1 MPARSGASLV
11 TDALARAGVKTIF
24 SLSGNQIMPIYDACI
39 DAGIRIVH
47 VRHEAAAVH
56 MADAW
61 AQLTGGPGVALL
73 TAAPGLTNGL
83 SPLFSARSAESPVL
97 LLSGDSPVGADGMG
111 AFQELAQTQITA
123 PLVKASLR
131 PRLAAELDKDV
142 SAAIT
147 VALSGRP
154 GPVHV
159 ALPFDLL
166 QEQVPAGKVAA
177 ADKPARRRVEP
188 AAADVEAIA
197 AQLAQ
202 ASRPLVL
209 LGPMHNATRAGQR
222 LEAARR
228 AIGAPVIPMESPR
241 GLRDPALGGFAAALA
256 RADLVLL
263 LGKPLDFTLG
273 FGRTPA
279 WNPAAQAIVVDPEAH
294 LVERARR
301 LLDKRLCRAVVA
313 DADAT
318 LDALCRVLRPAD
330 RREWLDEVAAA
341 LVLRELKAGSVQ
353 AANAAA
359 EGSGA
364 VPALPAEICA
374 AVQQVLDAAKDPILV
389 CDGGEFGQWAQAFCH
404 APTRVINGVSGAIGG
419 GLCHAI
425 AASIARPEAT
435 VVALMGDGTVGF
447 HLAEFETAVRAGA
460 RFLAVV
466 GNDSRWNAEHVIQM
480 REYGPQRL
488 IGCSLSPSVR
498 YDLAAAGLG
507 AHGAHVTAPARLPQA
522 LVEAQS
528 AGLAACVNVEMNGQ
542 AAPVYAM
549 QGATP
554 SGPH

>member
-166 QEQVPAGKVAA
+166 QEQVPTEKVAV

-188 AAADVEAIA
+188 AAADVEAVA

-209 LGPMHNATRAGQR
+209 VGPMHNETRAGQR

-228 AIGAPVIPMESPR
+228 AFGAPVVPMESPR

-279 WNPAAQAIVVDPEAH
+279 WNPDAQAIVVDPEAH
-294 LVERARR
+294 LVERAQR
-301 LLDKRLCRAVVA
+301 LLGIRLGRAVIA
-313 DADAT
+313 DADAM
-318 LDALCRVLRPAD
+318 LDALCRVLRPAE

-341 LVLRELKAGSVQ
+341 LALRELKAGSVQ
-353 AANAAA
+353 AADPA
-359 EGSGA
+359 GDSGTA
-364 VPALPAEICA
+364 PALPTEICA

-389 CDGGEFGQWAQAFCH
+389 CDGGEFGQWAQGFCH
-404 APTRVINGVSGAIGG
+404 APTRVINGISGAIGG

-498 YDLAAAGLG
+498 YDMAAAGLG
-507 AHGAHVTAPARLPQA
+507 AHGAHVAAAAQLPQA
-522 LVEAQS
+522 LAEAQS
-528 AGLAACVNVEMNGQ
+528 SGSAACVNVEMSGQ

>member
-1 MPARSGASLV
+1 V
-11 TDALARAGVKTIF
+11 RAGVKTIF
-24 SLSGNQIMPIYDACI
+24 SLSGNQIMPIYNACI

-97 LLSGDSPVGADGMG
+97 LLSGDSPLAADGTG

-123 PLVKASLR
+123 PLVKAALR

-166 QEQVPAGKVAA
+166 QEQVTAEHVVA
-177 ADKPARRRVEP
+177 ADKPLRRRIEP
-188 AAADVEAIA
+188 AQADVDAIA
-197 AQLAQ
+197 ARLAQ
-202 ASRPLVL
+202 ASRPLILV
-209 LGPMHNATRAGQR
+209 GPMLNETRAGGR
-222 LEAARR
+222 LDAARQ
-228 AIGAPVIPMESPR
+228 ALCAPVVSMESPR

-263 LGKPLDFTLG
+263 LGKSLDFTLG

-279 WNPAAQAIVVDPEAH
+279 WNPDAQAIVVDPEAH
-294 LVERARR
+294 LVERARNLLGGR
-301 LLDKRLCRAVVA
+301 LQRAVVA
-313 DADAT
+313 DADAA
-318 LDALCRVLRPAD
+318 LDALCQATRPAE
-330 RREWLDEVAAA
+330 RSAWLDEVSAA
-341 LVLRELKAGSVQ
+341 LALRELKAGSVQ
-353 AANAAA
+353 AGAA
-359 EGSGA
+359 GGA
-364 VPALPAEICA
+364 ATAPALPTEICA
-374 AVQQVLDAAKDPILV
+374 AVQQVLDAAQDPILV
-389 CDGGEFGQWAQAFCH
+389 CDGGEFGQWAQGFCH

-419 GLCHAI
+419 GLCYAI

-488 IGCSLSPSVR
+488 IGCTLSPSVR

-507 AHGAHVTAPARLPQA
+507 AHGAYASTPAQLPQA
-522 LVEAQS
+522 LAGAQS

>member
-1 MPARSGASLV
+1 MSARSGASLV
-11 TDALARAGVKTIF
+11 TDALVRAGVKTIF

-97 LLSGDSPVGADGMG
+97 LLSGDSPLGADGMG

-123 PLVKASLR
+123 PLVKAALR

-147 VALSGRP
+147 VAISGRP

-166 QEQVPAGKVAA
+166 QQQVPAEQIVAA
-177 ADKPARRRVEP
+177 AKPVRHRIEP
-188 AAADVEAIA
+188 PRADVEAIA
-197 AQLAQ
+197 ARLAQ

-209 LGPMHNATRAGQR
+209 VGPMHNATRAGQR

-228 AIGAPVIPMESPR
+228 ALGAPVIPMESPR
-241 GLRDPALGGFAAALA
+241 GLRDPALGGFADVLA
-256 RADLVLL
+256 RADLVVL

-279 WNPAAQAIVVDPEAH
+279 WNPEAQAIVVDPEAR
-294 LVERARR
+294 LVDRARG
-301 LLDKRLCRAVVA
+301 LLDKRLQRAVVA

-318 LDALCRVLRPAD
+318 LEALCQVSRPAD
-330 RREWLDEVAAA
+330 RGAWLDEVAAA
-341 LVLRELKAGSVQ
+341 LALRDLKAGSVQ
-353 AANAAA
+353 PADAAA
-359 EGSGA
+359 DGTT
-364 VPALPAEICA
+364 PALPTEICA
-374 AVQQVLDAAKDPILV
+374 AVQQVLDAAEDPILI
-389 CDGGEFGQWAQAFCH
+389 CDGGEFGQWAQAFCR
-404 APTRVINGVSGAIGG
+404 APTRVINGISGAIGG
-419 GLCHAI
+419 GLCYAL
-425 AASIARPEAT
+425 AASIARPQAT

-447 HLAEFETAVRAGA
+447 HFAEFETALRADA
-460 RFLAVV
+460 RFVAVV

-507 AHGAHVTAPARLPQA
+507 VHGAHVTAPAQLQQA
-522 LVEAQS
+522 LAEARS
-528 AGLAACVNVEMNGQ
+528 AGTAACINIEMNGQ

-554 SGPH
+554 RGPH